1 MTKTAGARSTLIAA
15 VVGIA
20 AALLAAFGIASAA
33 TGSQGDAPRNEV
45 SQYGA
50 N

>member
-1 MTKTAGARSTLIAA
+1 MSNTNGARSTLIAA
-15 VVGIA
+15 VIGIA

-33 TGSQGDAPRNEV
+33 TGSQGDAPRNEI